1 MFQYIEFNL
10 DLFKILFQSFFIKD
24 ISTEKS
30 IKEKMWQLMKIK
42 VARKVTLHIIFEFN
56 TTEFCIELKAT

>member
-42 VARKVTLHIIFEFN
+42 VTRN
-56 TTEFCIELKAT
+56 TKELEQYPFINNICLV